1 MKNNED
7 KNKKPQKFMLK
18 KLFVLTACMSLL
30 FFITDP
36 KFVLSN
42 IMDPIKVLGG
52 LYSEC
57 VNLCFAYTIAVLI
70 GSKSNKLKIA
80 LTFLF
85 AILLNTF
92 FETDFKGEF
101 IQENITIV
109 IFASVLIIT
118 TTTYMLFYEQ
128 IEKFFLSKE
137 RWSMLIVFYILSAVV
152 MILAIAGF
160 VVYFIS
166 YYKFYGFRWTNVIV

>member
-18 KLFVLTACMSLL
+18 KLFVLTSCMSLL

-42 IMDPIKVLGG
+42 ITDPIKVLGG

-70 GSKSNKLKIA
+70 GSKTNKLKIA

-109 IFASVLIIT
+109 IFASVLI
-118 TTTYMLFYEQ
+118 
-128 IEKFFLSKE
+128 
-137 RWSMLIVFYILSAVV
+137 
-152 MILAIAGF
+152 
-160 VVYFIS
+160 
-166 YYKFYGFRWTNVIV
+166 